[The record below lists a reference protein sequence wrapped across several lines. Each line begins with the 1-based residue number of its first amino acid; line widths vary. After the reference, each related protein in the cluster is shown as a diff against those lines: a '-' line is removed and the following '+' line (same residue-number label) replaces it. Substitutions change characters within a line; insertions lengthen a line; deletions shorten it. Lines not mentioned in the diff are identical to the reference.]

1 MKKKLQKYL
10 SGSNE
15 GFSLVELIIVIAIM
29 AILIGVVAL
38 AVIPYLEKSRESKDL
53 QALSTLSGALSTAVA
68 DVKATGSGTIDLTI
82 GQSIPKVASPSN
94 DQDKI
99 KNAMAEVIGD
109 AKVDLSSNA
118 ATSNNGGVSGQV
130 VTCYYDSS
138 KNVVAVYVPG
148 KSGSN
153 NKTPADK
160 APDGKDVSHCKYNDN
175 APLMVSNGGGGT
187 SGGTSGGG
195 GTP

>member
-68 DVKATGSGTIDLTI
+68 DVKATGTGTFDLTI
-82 GQSIPKVASPSN
+82 GSSITRAAAPAT
-94 DQDKI
+94 DQDKVL
-99 KNAMAEVIGD
+99 NAVADSIGD
-109 AKVDLSSNA
+109 AKVDLGSTA
-118 ATSNNGGVSGQV
+118 ATGTGAANK
-130 VTCYYDSS
+130 VTCYYDTS
-138 KNVVAVYVPG
+138 KNVVAVYVKEGTTQYGTATQAPD
-148 KSGSN
+148 SN
-153 NKTPADK
+153 N
-160 APDGKDVSHCKYNDN
+160 VQNCKYNDN
-175 APLMVSNGGGGT
+175 APLMVSNGASAGAGAGA
-187 SGGTSGGG
+187 GAGG

>member
-68 DVKATGSGTIDLTI
+68 DVKAKGSGTITLPI
-82 GQSIPKVASPSN
+82 GSPIAKVASPST
-94 DQDKI
+94 DQDKVQ
-99 KNAMAEVIGD
+99 NAMADVIGD
-109 AKVDLSSNA
+109 AKVDLGSNA
-118 ATSNNGGVSGQV
+118 AVTNGDNQ
-130 VTCYYDSS
+130 VTCYYDST
-138 KNVVAVYVPG
+138 KNVVAVFVALKNG
-148 KSGSN
+148 ATNNGS
-153 NKTPADK
+153 TTTT
-160 APDGKDVSHCKYNDN
+160 APNGTTSVSNCKYNDN
-175 APLMVSNGGGGT
+175 TPLMVSNGGG
-187 SGGTSGGG
+187 SGAGGSGGG
-195 GTP
+195 SGSGTP